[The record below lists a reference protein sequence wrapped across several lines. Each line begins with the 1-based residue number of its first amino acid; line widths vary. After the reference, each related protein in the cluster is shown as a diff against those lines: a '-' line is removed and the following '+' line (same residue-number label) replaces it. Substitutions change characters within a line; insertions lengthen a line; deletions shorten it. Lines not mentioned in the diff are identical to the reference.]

1 MVNRHFSN
9 RIRIRPGFAPYHV
22 IRKIV
27 FTNGIKLLANELKL
41 FSFTMVK
48 PLVFK
53 GDKKPKKRKAPPS
66 ASVDA
71 DASDINITSHQIITQ
86 DATTNDT
93 VDDDS
98 WVSAEAPT
106 DLAGPVLLVLSST
119 PPTCVA
125 CDQNGKVFASVVEN
139 IIEGEP
145 ATAEPHDKRQVWIAT
160 TVAGTDNFSFKG
172 HHGR

>member
-1 MVNRHFSN
+1 
-9 RIRIRPGFAPYHV
+9 
-22 IRKIV
+22 
-27 FTNGIKLLANELKL
+27 
-41 FSFTMVK
+41 MVK

-53 GDKKPKKRKAPPS
+53 GEKKPKKRKAPPS
-66 ASVDA
+66 ASAEIDTSENNTQTHQA
-71 DASDINITSHQIITQ
+71 ITHNS
-86 DATTNDT
+86 TNET
-93 VDDDS
+93 IDDDS

-106 DLAGPVLLVLSST
+106 DLAGPVVLVLSST

-160 TVAGTDNFSFKG
+160 TVAGTENFSFKG
-172 HHGR
+172 HHGRYV

>member
-1 MVNRHFSN
+1 
-9 RIRIRPGFAPYHV
+9 
-22 IRKIV
+22 
-27 FTNGIKLLANELKL
+27 
-41 FSFTMVK
+41 MVK

-53 GDKKPKKRKAPPS
+53 GEKKSKKRKAPPT
-66 ASVDA
+66 AA
-71 DASDINITSHQIITQ
+71 AEFDASDNIITHQIITQ
-86 DATTNDT
+86 NSTIDETI
-93 VDDDS
+93 DDDS

-139 IIEGEP
+139 IIEGQP

-160 TVAGTDNFSFKG
+160 TVAGTENFSFKG
-172 HHGR
+172 HHGRYVDNSLLTEL